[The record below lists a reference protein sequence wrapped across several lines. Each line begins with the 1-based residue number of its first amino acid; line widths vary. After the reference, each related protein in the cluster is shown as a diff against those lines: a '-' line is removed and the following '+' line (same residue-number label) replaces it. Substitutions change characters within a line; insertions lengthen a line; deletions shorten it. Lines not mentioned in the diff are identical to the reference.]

1 MALANC
7 NWWQYSRW
15 TYLLGRSVKYQTLTV
30 EEKEAVIAFIN
41 SILESRISLIPRINL
56 KKGDVAEISVQNEY
70 NLGKMLQIIGRQ
82 LKVTPPT
89 EEEKELCDAL
99 FEKIANKYRIPGWE
113 AIIPEEEPN
122 DPGSE
127 SEADPGSGSSS
138 ESEADP
144 GSGSASESENT
155 DPGSGS
161 ESSESGSEEASTESS
176 GSAQ

>member
-15 TYLLGRSVKYQTLTV
+15 TYLLGRSVKYQTLTA

-41 SILESRISLIPRINL
+41 SILESRTSLIPRINL

-82 LKVTPPT
+82 LKVVPPT

-113 AIIPEEEPN
+113 ETIPEEKPN
-122 DPGSE
+122 DPG
-127 SEADPGSGSSS
+127 S